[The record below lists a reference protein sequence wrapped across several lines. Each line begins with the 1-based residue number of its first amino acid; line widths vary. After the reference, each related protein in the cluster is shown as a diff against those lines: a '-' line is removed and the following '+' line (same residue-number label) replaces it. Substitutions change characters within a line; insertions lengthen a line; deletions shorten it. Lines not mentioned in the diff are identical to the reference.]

1 MSKKIDNS
9 KLMWRIRQNIRANN
23 FKAVANA
30 VKNVTFMDDKNPEKE
45 QLMEEIYKDV
55 IEPWV
60 RGKNVEQEVPS
71 QYEEMFIN
79 FAMAL
84 DESSEQEKI
93 FDMLKRIE
101 NSKNLKTQKK
111 VKRKLN
117 LMGLTQELLKDS
129 DIDAEVV
136 EKYANELEQN
146 AEDNST
152 YAELIS
158 KLFGKEFPIETLEI
172 KQLEKALGGN
182 GYKHREKIYPPREKK
197 EYPDEIKVDKRLKF
211 LIEEL
216 DVEPTGRFAE
226 TGIFSGSI
234 LLNVKDSDMVIVER
248 LFEIHGDGTYDL
260 ANQQSS
266 LASSTYILPKE
277 KVLKMVEAEAR
288 CKVRKELEKETENE
302 GLGRWQPI
310 KHTKTWKDR
319 VKDRIEHAKGIQ
331 QQKEN
336 SYLKTEVE
344 VDAEKE
350 DLDIEQNEELK
361 DILSKTSV
369 EMQEETNYSEQELK
383 DEEITQLDSENTEEL
398 SIEQLEE
405 QLRILKEQNERKEQ
419 LHRRQLLEQIRQEQ
433 KIGLELDKKIEEAK
447 RSVNIGENNE
457 E

>member
-1 MSKKIDNS
+1 MSKKDNS

-45 QLMEEIYKDV
+45 QLMEDIYKGV

-182 GYKHREKIYPPREKK
+182 GYKHREKIYPPKEKK

-260 ANQQSS
+260 ANQSS
-266 LASSTYILPKE
+266 SYASSTYILPKD

-288 CKVRKELEKETENE
+288 CKVRKELEKETENK
-302 GLGRWQPI
+302 GLGRWKPI
-310 KHTKTWKDR
+310 KHTKNWKDR
-319 VKDRIEHAKGIQ
+319 VKDRIEYAKGIQ
-331 QQKEN
+331 QEEN
-336 SYLKTEVE
+336 SYLNTK
-344 VDAEKE
+344 VDEEKE

-383 DEEITQLDSENTEEL
+383 DEEIIQSDSENTEEL

-419 LHRRQLLEQIRQEQ
+419 LHRQQLLEQIRQEQ
-433 KIGLELDKKIEEAK
+433 KKGLELDKKIEETK
-447 RSVNIGENNE
+447 RSVKIGENNE